1 MRAHLGAGVLL
12 DLPQPVWAAV
22 EGGLVGHVIHEDQ
35 GVGGPVVRLQYG
47 NVHIQVFGRDRFD
60 VRFRIER
67 KYLKILCWLT

>member
-35 GVGGPVVRLQYG
+35 GVGGPVVGLQYG
-47 NVHIQVFGRDRFD
+47 NVHMQVFGTDRFD

-67 KYLKILCWLT
+67 YSI